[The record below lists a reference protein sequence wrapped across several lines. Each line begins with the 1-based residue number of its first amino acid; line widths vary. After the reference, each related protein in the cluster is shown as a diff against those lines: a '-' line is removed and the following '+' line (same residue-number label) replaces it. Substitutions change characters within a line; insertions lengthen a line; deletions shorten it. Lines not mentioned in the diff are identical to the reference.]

1 MEYPEIHIRWDP
13 ENLDSY
19 EVIFEKV
26 QYNQGIAVLR
36 NLIEQ
41 MEEQVEVGQTEQP
54 ELNVTPIPGGNDDIL
69 N

>member
-13 ENLDSY
+13 KNLDSY
-19 EVIFEKV
+19 EVLFEKV
-26 QYNQGIAVLR
+26 QYNQGIIILR

-41 MEEQVEVGQTEQP
+41 MEEEIKVGQTEHS
-54 ELNVTPIPGGNDDIL
+54 ELDVTPIPGGSDDVL